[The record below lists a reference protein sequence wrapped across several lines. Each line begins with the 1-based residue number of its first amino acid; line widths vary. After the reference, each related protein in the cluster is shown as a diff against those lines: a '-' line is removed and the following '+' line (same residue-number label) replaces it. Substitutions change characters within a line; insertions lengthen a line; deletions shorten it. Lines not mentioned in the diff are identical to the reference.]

1 MDKKPRENKT
11 GVYIFRLPTSADVDL
26 IKDFESK
33 PIVGITS
40 VNLFA
45 RKIIMDYLS
54 GRLAYLDPS
63 SKLDNPLLKRS
74 EPSTAHQVI

>member
-1 MDKKPRENKT
+1 MAKKPRENKT
-11 GVYIFRLPTSADVDL
+11 GVYIFRLPTSSDTNL

-54 GRLAYLDPS
+54 GRLAYLDPN
-63 SKLDNPLLKRS
+63 SKLDNPLLKRE
-74 EPSTAHQVI
+74 EPSIVHQTV

>member
-1 MDKKPRENKT
+1 MAKKPRENKT
-11 GVYIFRLPTSADVDL
+11 GVYIFRLPTSSDATL
-26 IKDFESK
+26 IKDFESV

-54 GRLAYLDPS
+54 GRLAYLEPA
-63 SKLDNPLLKRS
+63 SKLDNPLLKRAES
-74 EPSTAHQVI
+74 SIAHQQG